1 MSKSNK
7 PDPAKKLV
15 QRREFLGGAATMAG
29 ASFMGRG
36 AGSTWPGIL
45 AATPPDP
52 PPAPE
57 MNAATERKMKRWQ
70 EQRWLLD
77 AVVQTVGVEWDQA
90 RIAYTLGPCGPD
102 ATGDFIGIRSR
113 VRKYND
119 IAREYTRAAVRRE
132 KMARQFEAD
141 GHPIAARESYF
152 IAALLYGSAQ
162 WPIFEVTRENLA
174 LNEKKAAAYAKYME
188 LADHEI
194 RKVEIPFGGNGKSL
208 PGYLHLPLKRG
219 TGKIPAV
226 WAIGGMDS
234 IKEVGVALYGDKL
247 LERGIAVLA
256 LEGPG
261 QGECC
266 VREIHPTATNWMQA
280 GPLVLSWLRS
290 QNEIDP
296 DRIALV
302 RREHGLI
309 LGDASGLGGRPAEGL
324 RVAVHLPRTRH
335 EHALQCG
342 LAHFQAEVHVHGGL
356 HRRSG
361 IRQIR
366 ANAFAEGSRGEDQS
380 SLPGDGRRGRPAQ
393 PD

>member
-1 MSKSNK
+1 
-7 PDPAKKLV
+7 L
-15 QRREFLGGAATMAG
+15 
-29 ASFMGRG
+29 
-36 AGSTWPGIL
+36 
-45 AATPPDP
+45 
-52 PPAPE
+52 
-57 MNAATERKMKRWQ
+57 
-70 EQRWLLD
+70 
-77 AVVQTVGVEWDQA
+77 
-90 RIAYTLGPCGPD
+90 
-102 ATGDFIGIRSR
+102 
-113 VRKYND
+113 
-119 IAREYTRAAVRRE
+119 
-132 KMARQFEAD
+132 ARQFETE
-141 GHPIAARESYF
+141 GHSIAARESYF

-219 TGKIPAV
+219 TGRIPAV

-290 QNEIDP
+290 QSEIDP
-296 DRIALV
+296 DRIALSGV
-302 RREHGLI
+302 SMGSFWGTQVASVDDRLKGCVFRSVCHEPGMNTIFNVASPTFKLRFMYMAGFTDEAEFDKFAQTLSLKGVGEKIKIPYLVMAGEDDQLSPIEYTYDLFETISAPKQLLVYEGAEHGLVGSSAAA
-309 LGDASGLGGRPAEGL
+309 LGPSQTTYFADWLKDRLDGKPMQTKHMKVDANGQI
-324 RVAVHLPRTRH
+324 H
-335 EHALQCG
+335 ESTFEEARKALSIPLQ
-342 LAHFQAEVHVHGGL
+342 V
-356 HRRSG
+356 
-361 IRQIR
+361 
-366 ANAFAEGSRGEDQS
+366 
-380 SLPGDGRRGRPAQ
+380 
-393 PD
+393 